1 MIIKNPAPRSNAAQ
15 LADYLLKEK
24 KNERAELLELRGWN
38 MPTLKGAFSLTEEI
52 AHTQTQCKNPFYH
65 VAFRAAPGE
74 VLTPEQWRFCA
85 DTLENKLGLTG
96 HHRALVMHTYQGEK
110 HLHVVWD
117 RIDEKTLKAVN
128 LWRDHTQ
135 STAIARQL
143 EQALGLK
150 RLPTPAHN
158 RHRDQEL
165 APPTMAEEQQ
175 ARRKGQDLKAIRQ
188 NIREAWAHSDNGPSF
203 KAALESHG
211 LTLARGDRRDY
222 VALDAEGSVYSIGKR
237 TTGAAAREVRAKLA
251 DLDRDTIPTI
261 EQARAEPTERLQ
273 PPDQAPERPEPAPDA
288 RAAWEQA
295 ASPTTAPERP
305 QLTETHENAA
315 PDDQGGFRVIDRETG
330 LESGVSA
337 CAAKILDGV
346 GHVAGGFFEGLA
358 NAFSA
363 TAAPREASKAPTARP
378 APSAR
383 EMLQRQ
389 AARKRALRNISAS
402 VQRGEALNAAD
413 LHALPPAELKRLR
426 DGGDEALQRLVQR
439 FDRERD
445 ERGRERER

>member
-143 EQALGLK
+143 EQELGLK
-150 RLPTPAHN
+150 RLPTP
-158 RHRDQEL
+158 R
-165 APPTMAEEQQ
+165 M
-175 ARRKGQDLKAIRQ
+175 
-188 NIREAWAHSDNGPSF
+188 
-203 KAALESHG
+203 
-211 LTLARGDRRDY
+211 
-222 VALDAEGSVYSIGKR
+222 
-237 TTGAAAREVRAKLA
+237 
-251 DLDRDTIPTI
+251 
-261 EQARAEPTERLQ
+261 
-273 PPDQAPERPEPAPDA
+273 
-288 RAAWEQA
+288 
-295 ASPTTAPERP
+295 TAPEIKNLRRP
-305 QLTETHENAA
+305 PWPRNNR
-315 PDDQGGFRVIDRETG
+315 P
-330 LESGVSA
+330 
-337 CAAKILDGV
+337 AAKGK
-346 GHVAGGFFEGLA
+346 
-358 NAFSA
+358 
-363 TAAPREASKAPTARP
+363 T
-378 APSAR
+378 
-383 EMLQRQ
+383 
-389 AARKRALRNISAS
+389 
-402 VQRGEALNAAD
+402 
-413 LHALPPAELKRLR
+413 
-426 DGGDEALQRLVQR
+426 
-439 FDRERD
+439 
-445 ERGRERER
+445 